1 MRCMPG
7 TCARGRE
14 VVQVLQIQDMPEVQ
28 TFLTGV
34 LVGDDMQSLN
44 MVFILDDVWGTSLNG
59 H

>member
-1 MRCMPG
+1 MPG